1 MFFGYR
7 GGKVLVEKNMSQLT
21 SFSEVLATSSRRDS
35 LATRHD
41 VGSQCWCLTHCYD
54 CPSTPHDSLQ
64 NSRSMSQTWQWSIPY
79 KWRFIAGKIIE
90 FPIGYVQL
98 LCLMTPQGIYH
109 FIVDDIPLNIPFI
122 LYNTYIYPII
132 DGHNHQEWDIT
143 INNRLVGGLEHLDYF
158 SNHIGNAIIPTDELI
173 FFRGVGIP
181 PTSRRYPLVF

>member
-1 MFFGYR
+1 MFCSC
-7 GGKVLVEKNMSQLT
+7 VLPTLK
-21 SFSEVLATSSRRDS
+21 RRDS

-41 VGSQCWCLTHCYD
+41 VGMMLMSHTLLWLSFNSSWFTEKFKVHVSQ
-54 CPSTPHDSLQ
+54 
-64 NSRSMSQTWQWSIPY
+64 RWQWSIPY
-79 KWRFIAGKIIE
+79 HWTFIAGKIIE
-90 FPIGYVQL
+90 FPIGHVQL

-122 LYNTYIYPII
+122 LWYNIYPII

-158 SNHIGNAIIPTDELI
+158 SNHVGNAIIPTDELI

-181 PTSRRYPLVF
+181 PTSRRYPLVI